1 MRWWPMSIAGPVA
14 ALPMFAASVGPTQIE
29 DKTGAVYF
37 IGSPDTI
44 PIWSP
49 LVSKFLEARQ

>member
-1 MRWWPMSIAGPVA
+1 MSIAGPVA

-29 DKTGAVYF
+29 DKTGAVFF